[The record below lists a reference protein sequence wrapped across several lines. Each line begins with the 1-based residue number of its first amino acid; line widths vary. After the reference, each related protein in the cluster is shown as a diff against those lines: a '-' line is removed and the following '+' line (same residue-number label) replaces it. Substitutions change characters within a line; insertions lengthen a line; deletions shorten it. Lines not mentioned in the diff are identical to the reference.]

1 MLQLLLTVLLFVESP
16 KDVDSGPVPEAQT
29 ALREDLLSKV
39 LHYINSNPET
49 VEELASENDGVLGGD
64 MMSVCFALQNSSA
77 VGTVWPTQEIPYV
90 ISPAL
95 ASRRKH
101 ILSAMKM
108 VSKDTCVSFHKRTS
122 ETNYLLFTTSNG
134 CASSVGFLGGE
145 QPVYVGPTCL
155 VGNIVHEILHALGI
169 QHEHTR
175 TDRDQYIAVLPHN
188 IMPGMEKNFKKQE
201 GETFDLPYDVT
212 SIMHY
217 GSVFFSSNG
226 RPTIVP
232 KNNVKDMGQRV
243 KMTKMDIEK
252 VRRLYNCDAETQ
264 QESSGDGMEVRNMH
278 VVAPNNPVSANKPEK
293 NQTST
298 VSPSTSLQHLTAA
311 TRGNSS
317 TSRGHD

>member
-64 MMSVCFALQNSSA
+64 MITAAQWEPCGQLRRYRTSSA
-77 VGTVWPTQEIPYV
+77 QP
-90 ISPAL
+90 
-95 ASRRKH
+95 SRRKH

>member
-64 MMSVCFALQNSSA
+64 MMSNSSA

>member
-16 KDVDSGPVPEAQT
+16 KDVDSGPLPEAQT

-39 LHYINSNPET
+39 LNYINSNPET

-64 MMSVCFALQNSSA
+64 MMSNSSA

-145 QPVYVGPTCL
+145 QPVYVGPTCI

-188 IMPGMEKNFKKQE
+188 IMPGMEKNFKKQA

-252 VRRLYNCDAETQ
+252 VRHLYNCDAETQ